1 MRKVICYEGRWDMDH
16 FIEPGAL
23 KFPEEEG
30 SKLPITQQ
38 WEWDG
43 QILGWAEDF
52 ERDVE
57 TGRVTANLDIIS
69 DEART
74 LLENKDVGATIYANQ
89 LVMRR
94 SGDGKRHVYDA
105 TVRAIFLSVDLPWVK
120 EDVDG

>member
-1 MRKVICYEGRWDMDH
+1 MRKVICYEGRWDMGH

-43 QILGWAEDF
+43 KIIGWAEDF
-52 ERDVE
+52 ERDAE
-57 TGRVTANLDIIS
+57 TGRITANLDMI
-69 DEART
+69 DEDARL

-89 LVMRR
+89 LVIRQIA
-94 SGDGKRHVYDA
+94 GGKRHVYDA
-105 TVRAIFLSVDLPWVK
+105 TVRALFLDLNLPWVK
-120 EDVDG
+120 EDV